1 MKQLLAWTG
10 SADSTITSE
19 AVMAMAE
26 KFNTGQEVC
35 LQIPSAR
42 GVMQVKEGTS
52 GSIALCVSG
61 LTVEVQRWRTSEN
74 TARMSGPTGG
84 AIFRCSLG
92 SVRRQRLTPSHRLS
106 FNEAAAVK
114 PSELGAR
121 SLTVTR
127 SYVNGVSTCRSKPL
141 PALRDSGFVGRR
153 SQAAVLHATTQEFQK

>member
-61 LTVEVQRWRTSEN
+61 LTVEVQRKRTSPH
-74 TARMSGPTGG
+74 ALYQHIDDGIIRV
-84 AIFRCSLG
+84 LG
-92 SVRRQRLTPSHRLS
+92 L
-106 FNEAAAVK
+106 
-114 PSELGAR
+114 R
-121 SLTVTR
+121 SRT
-127 SYVNGVSTCRSKPL
+127 
-141 PALRDSGFVGRR
+141 
-153 SQAAVLHATTQEFQK
+153 